1 MRPAR
6 VGDIERE
13 VYPLNQVHIA
23 ADGIDIVE
31 EFWVLRGT
39 PWAIAVGK
47 DLARRTPGVS
57 AMADHPKQQLGCGRR
72 ALASRTNPEVIFLL
86 KSAPAVRAEYRRV
99 PRKLKGLM

>member
-13 VYPLNQVHIA
+13 GYPLNQVHIA

-31 EFWVLRGT
+31 EFWVVRGT

-47 DLARRTPGVS
+47 DLARRTPG
-57 AMADHPKQQLGCGRR
+57 AGTMANHPKQQLGSGSRT
-72 ALASRTNPEVIFLL
+72 LASRTYPEVIFLRL
-86 KSAPAVRAEYRRV
+86 R
-99 PRKLKGLM
+99 